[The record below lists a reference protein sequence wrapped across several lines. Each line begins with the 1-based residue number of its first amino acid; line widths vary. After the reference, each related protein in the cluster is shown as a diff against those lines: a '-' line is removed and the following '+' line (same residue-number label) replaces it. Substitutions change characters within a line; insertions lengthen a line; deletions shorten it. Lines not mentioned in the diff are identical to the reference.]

1 MKKCCLNCAFCI
13 RKKEMPNLLGEK
25 IYGRDSSDILT
36 DEERKNALNDDF
48 DFLGREIRAK
58 KAWEDEYNQKLDN
71 AKKGFYNSI
80 YGGAHVLE
88 LLTAP
93 LEPFH
98 KSFPLAD
105 EFGMPE
111 HPDAPQFDY
120 LHCWHNLWNFKNRE
134 NELTT
139 LNNKRKCL
147 FFYPYD
153 KKGNKSFEACE
164 KERSA
169 SQDKR
174 RFEIT
179 NWLVILGIVV
189 SISAYFFPRNDTG
202 KLTISIDSVESLDND
217 NAPTTT
223 IKLSN
228 PQKD

>member
-1 MKKCCLNCAFCI
+1 
-13 RKKEMPNLLGEK
+13 MPNLLGEK
-25 IYGRDSSDILT
+25 IYGQDSSDILT

-80 YGGAHVLE
+80 YGGAHALE
-88 LLTAP
+88 LLIAP
-93 LEPFH
+93 LDTFH

-120 LHCWHNLWNFKNRE
+120 LHCWHNFWNFKNRE

-139 LNNKRKCL
+139 LKNKRKCH
-147 FFYPYD
+147 FFYPYN
-153 KKGNKSFEACE
+153 KKGNKNFEACE
-164 KERSA
+164 KERAA
-169 SQDKR
+169 SQDKM
-174 RFEIT
+174 RFIAT
-179 NWLVILGIVV
+179 NLLVVLGIVV
-189 SISAYFFPRNDTG
+189 SILTYIFPRNDTG
-202 KLTISIDSVESLDND
+202 KLTTSTDSAEPSKND
-217 NAPTTT
+217 DTPATI